1 MFLLILFLMEN
12 VVINFIK
19 YLMIRKINGER
30 KEFSKVC
37 VLNIYRC
44 VDDVIRI
51 YEIMDRLW
59 FLVIIL

>member
-1 MFLLILFLMEN
+1 MEN

-44 VDDVIRI
+44 VDDEMRI